1 MNRNNPFVIKLRT
14 TISRNRKG
22 FKAYMPRE
30 KINDCTWKFT
40 LGDRDDHPSVPH
52 AHSLENGNRLNVWTG
67 EIYPPGN
74 TRNNVIDHLSRKEL
88 KLIYSDSN
96 FIKFAKKQISWYR
109 KEFPN
114 ITFYVPEWME
124 QKLKE
129 IKVVAASS
137 EDAANV
143 YICSTKLAGRRVCR
157 LKKHLQIK
165 VYRLSKS
172 VRDL

>member
-1 MNRNNPFVIKLRT
+1 MIDKL
-14 TISRNRKG
+14 K
-22 FKAYMPRE
+22 K
-30 KINDCTWKFT
+30 
-40 LGDRDDHPSVPH
+40 
-52 AHSLENGNRLNVWTG
+52 
-67 EIYPPGN
+67 
-74 TRNNVIDHLSRKEL
+74 KEL
-88 KLIYSDSN
+88 HILHNDPA

-124 QKLKE
+124 QKLNE

-137 EDAANV
+137 ENEANV
-143 YICSTKLAGRRVCR
+143 YIFSNKLAGRRVCR